1 MRLVTKTDII
11 EAADRIKGATLR
23 TPLVPAVLYPHPT
36 ADSRGPGREL
46 WLKPENLQLI
56 GAFKI
61 RGAANMLAQLPDSA
75 RDRGVVAYSSGNHAQ
90 AVAHAAR
97 QVGVPALIVIDD
109 TAPELKL
116 AATRALGAEVVTVP
130 LTERQRVAEQ
140 LAVERGATLVPPFDH
155 PAIIAGQGT
164 IGLEIM
170 ADLPDADVVLV
181 PVSGGGMASGIGVAV
196 KALRPATAVFGVEP
210 ELAGDAAASLAAG
223 HLVHW
228 PAEKRV
234 QTIADGLRAEPS
246 ELTFAHLTSVLD
258 GILTVSEAEIRAT
271 VGLLARQARLVAEPA
286 GAVAT
291 AGALFR
297 ADRLPAGKVV
307 TVVSGGNI
315 EPALLAEILTG

>member
-11 EAADRIKGATLR
+11 EAADRIKGAALR
-23 TPLVPAVLYPHPT
+23 TPLVPAVLYPDAT

-61 RGAANMLAQLPDSA
+61 RGAANVLAQLPDSA
-75 RDRGVVAYSSGNHAQ
+75 RERGVVAYSSGNHAQ

-97 QVGVPALIVIDD
+97 QAGVPALIVIDD
-109 TAPELKL
+109 TAPKLKL
-116 AATRALGAEVVTVP
+116 TATRALGAEVVTVP
-130 LTERQRVAEQ
+130 LGDRQRVAEQ
-140 LAVERGATLVPPFDH
+140 IAVERGATLVPPFDH
-155 PAIIAGQGT
+155 PAVIAGQGT

-181 PVSGGGMASGIGVAV
+181 PVSGGGLASGVGVAV

-228 PAEKRV
+228 PVEERV
-234 QTIADGLRAEPS
+234 KTIADGLRAEPS
-246 ELTFAHLTSVLD
+246 ELTFAHLGSVLD
-258 GILTVSEAEIRAT
+258 GILTVSEAEIRAA

-291 AGALFR
+291 AAALFR
-297 ADRLPAGKVV
+297 ADQLPAGKVV

-315 EPALLAEILTG
+315 EPTLLAEILTG